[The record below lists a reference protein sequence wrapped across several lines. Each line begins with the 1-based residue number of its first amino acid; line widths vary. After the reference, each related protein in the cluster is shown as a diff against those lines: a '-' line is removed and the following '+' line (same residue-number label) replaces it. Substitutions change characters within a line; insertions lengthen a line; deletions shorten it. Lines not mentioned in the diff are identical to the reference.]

1 MPLEAYLSKDDA
13 TKIPLRCCLDEIL
26 GGGIE
31 TRMITQVYG
40 PAGSGKTNFC
50 LQAAINCVTAGK
62 KVIFIDTDGG
72 RSVDRTKQMA
82 GEDFKKVLENSYF
95 YEPVNFDDQ
104 DIIIEKLAEFVDEK
118 FGLIVLDSAVSLYRV
133 HDDEE
138 ARVGKHDRLYAQMIK
153 LRNIAKKNNL
163 AVIVTSHVYSS
174 ENGNIMPYA
183 WMSLS
188 YMSKAVIEL
197 RKDGTNTREAV
208 LKRHRSMPE
217 DACVKFVI
225 ENEGIKEECSGRD
238 LNPCRGSESPA

>member
-1 MPLEAYLSKDDA
+1 MPLKDYLSKNNA
-13 TKIPLRCCLDEIL
+13 TKIPLKCCIDYIL

-31 TRMITQVYG
+31 TKVITQVYG

-50 LQAAINCVTAGK
+50 LQAVINCVNSDK

-72 RSVDRTKQMA
+72 RSVDRIKQMA
-82 GEDFKKVLENSYF
+82 GENFRKVLENSFF
-95 YEPVNFDDQ
+95 YEPTNFDDQ
-104 DIIIEKLAEFVDEK
+104 DIIIEKLGEFVDEK
-118 FGLIVLDSAVSLYRV
+118 FGLIVLDSAVSLYRIY

-138 ARVGKHDRLYAQMIK
+138 ARIGKHDRLYAQMIK
-153 LRNIAKKNNL
+153 LRNMANKNNL
-163 AVIVTSHVYSS
+163 AVIITSHVYLS

-188 YMSKAVIEL
+188 YMSKVVIEL

-217 DACVKFVI
+217 DVSVKFVI
-225 ENEGIKEECSGRD
+225 KKEGIRCSGRD